1 MKKFLLSCVF
11 LIMCLQGQS
20 QIFSFKD
27 TYFASFGYS
36 HSVVHSSNPDNYSFN
51 NITEYWCQVGPL
63 EFTVYSDMTDYGNPV
78 VTVNNVNHW
87 NEYDYKDYT
96 HNYREFQQ
104 EGYWGMKF
112 GICLGKYFSGGFVW
126 DFGADGYTSQY
137 QYTYFNGINDSITLP
152 WAEGG
157 TIYSSPY
164 SNEGFGGYIKI
175 SYPITFGEYFAIIPF
190 ISGQL
195 TTNNNNFLSI
205 GVLLGLIP
213 VRTLMFD

>member
-20 QIFSFKD
+20 QIFSLKD
-27 TYFASFGYS
+27 TYFMAFGYS

-104 EGYWGMKF
+104 EGYSDTRPRGSRRERPVARLC
-112 GICLGKYFSGGFVW
+112 GNAGT
-126 DFGADGYTSQY
+126 DQDHRQ
-137 QYTYFNGINDSITLP
+137 NPP
-152 WAEGG
+152 W
-157 TIYSSPY
+157 P
-164 SNEGFGGYIKI
+164 
-175 SYPITFGEYFAIIPF
+175 PCRP
-190 ISGQL
+190 
-195 TTNNNNFLSI
+195 
-205 GVLLGLIP
+205 P
-213 VRTLMFD
+213 